1 LAAPICAFPLNI
13 HLSLAIIKESFNGEP
28 SIRGDTSR
36 RQGKI
41 MLDKKERNRKPR
53 TVNEAA
59 ELLLS
64 DLLVQH
70 LQALSRMSEKEFSML
85 CDHVTPYLIDE
96 FQIWQ
101 GNNDL
106 IESCYR
112 QSKVE
117 SEDPARII
125 LNRVKDLLNNFSG
138 YLVIT

>member
-1 LAAPICAFPLNI
+1 
-13 HLSLAIIKESFNGEP
+13 
-28 SIRGDTSR
+28 
-36 RQGKI
+36 